1 MLPNPSV
8 NSIQKFKL
16 QNSLGTEVEILNL
29 GAILHSWKI
38 RLEGGTERDIIIGPD
53 QTSDYLKVFESVPYY
68 FGATVGRYAG
78 RIREGFQLNGEYFP
92 LESNEQGVHLH
103 GGPAGIDRK
112 LWDLD
117 EEASD
122 LPHSVVLYTR
132 SEAGEG
138 GYPGALDIEA
148 RYCLQDD
155 DSLELEYR
163 AVSNTD
169 TVLNLTNHVYFNLDG
184 NPLTQQSLQLASAR
198 CLETNPYLLPTGRF
212 TPLEDDVKDF
222 RKQKNLEALPSY
234 NGLDHCFLLD
244 QISAGEP
251 AIRYQSAKGDLTL
264 EGWSNQAAV
273 VVFAPKHLEVDIDLK
288 EQQVPFPS
296 ICFEFQNLP
305 DAPNFPQF
313 PSAELKAGEV
323 YRHQSK
329 FQLLRR

>member
-29 GAILHSWKI
+29 GAILHRWKI
-38 RLEGGTERDIIIGPD
+38 REEGGTERDIIVGPD
-53 QTSDYLKVFESVPYY
+53 QISNYLSVFENVPYY
-68 FGATVGRYAG
+68 FGATIGRYAG
-78 RIREGFQLNGEYFP
+78 RIREGFRLNGQYYP

-103 GGPAGIDRK
+103 GGPEGIDRK
-112 LWDLD
+112 LWELD

-122 LPHSVVLYTR
+122 LPQTLVLYTR

-138 GYPGALDIEA
+138 GYPGALEIEA

-163 AVSNTD
+163 AVSDAD

-184 NPLTQQSLQLASAR
+184 NPLTQQSLQLSSAR
-198 CLETNPYLLPTGRF
+198 CLETNEYLLPTGRF
-212 TPLEDDVKDF
+212 TPLEEDEKDF
-222 RKQKNLEALPSY
+222 RKQKSLNSLPSY
-234 NGLDHCFLLD
+234 GGLDHCFLLD
-244 QISAGEP
+244 QIKAEEP
-251 AIRYQSAKGDLTL
+251 AIRYQSAEGDLTL
-264 EGWSNQAAV
+264 EGWTNQAAV
-273 VVFAPKHLEVDIDLK
+273 VVFTPEHLQVNIDLK
-288 EQQVPFPS
+288 EKQVPFPS
-296 ICFEFQNLP
+296 ICFEFQNVP

-313 PSAELKAGEV
+313 PSAEIKAGEV

-329 FQLLRR
+329 FQLKRR